1 MQLMGSTATAADID
15 ELLGTVTQPK
25 PPKPATPPVPE
36 FGGEAAAAPEPGEAD
51 AEAAAAAAAA
61 RPPPTATLAQFRR
74 AIAGFESRH
83 AAAARE
89 CLTMGETAEAHSHSQ
104 AANPNPNLN
113 PNPNPKPK
121 PNPNPNPKPSPSPN
135 PGPNPSPN
143 PNHSQAALR
152 VSATLLAASE
162 PPIEISSS
170 KSVRLHPRRP
180 RMHACTC
187 T

>member
-1 MQLMGSTATAADID
+1 MGSTATAADID

-51 AEAAAAAAAA
+51 AAAAA

-104 AANPNPNLN
+104 AA
-113 PNPNPKPK
+113 
-121 PNPNPNPKPSPSPN
+121 
-135 PGPNPSPN
+135 
-143 PNHSQAALR
+143 LR
-152 VSATLLAASE
+152 VSATLLAA
-162 PPIEISSS
+162 
-170 KSVRLHPRRP
+170 
-180 RMHACTC
+180 
-187 T
+187 

>member
-1 MQLMGSTATAADID
+1 MGSTATAADID

-51 AEAAAAAAAA
+51 AAA

-104 AANPNPNLN
+104 AA
-113 PNPNPKPK
+113 
-121 PNPNPNPKPSPSPN
+121 
-135 PGPNPSPN
+135 
-143 PNHSQAALR
+143 LR
-152 VSATLLAASE
+152 VSATLLAA
-162 PPIEISSS
+162 
-170 KSVRLHPRRP
+170 
-180 RMHACTC
+180 
-187 T
+187 